1 MAKTIAA
8 GSIDIPGVGT
18 FTANAVPD
26 PFDARDLEYR
36 PKLQALPPIVDQRAG
51 QVVLHQVGQSCTGH
65 ALAAVINTVL
75 AHPAPPAGG
84 GRAAPRTRAKPR
96 VSPYM
101 LYRLARRYDE
111 FPGETDAGSSL
122 RGAFKGWFHHGA
134 ALEDE
139 WPRLD
144 MATEPDLDDDG
155 NLAGWRARPLGAFYR
170 VNPYRLDDV
179 QSAITELYA
188 IAVSAVIHDG
198 WARPVVVR
206 KGKRQLHVIQRPVDA
221 KSAGGHAFALV
232 GYNEVGFLVQ
242 NSWGTGWGKDG
253 FATLPYED
261 WFDSVYDAWVARPG
275 VPHTPFYSGRSR
287 TQVAT
292 GGELATGAGPDLR
305 RLAMHVVNLGNDGRL
320 SSSGK
325 FVSTPAQV
333 DRALG
338 HMEAWHDFWLAK
350 GRVPERHVM
359 LYAHG
364 GGVDERSGLEI
375 AQRQL
380 NWWLNNSIYP
390 ISFVWQS
397 GPVETL
403 VNQLVDTVKDLLPF
417 GGLGFDLVEQ
427 FDRMVE
433 GFARSQLRWGWDEMK
448 ENARAAS
455 LPIADPAAIQW
466 PPTSSAATD
475 AMAAMPGA
483 SLLVDGL
490 ARYVERHDPR
500 NVRIHLAGHSA
511 GSIFHAALLDRL
523 ANAGLAVDTMSW
535 MAPGITVDEFAERA
549 LPHIGPGKTVRR
561 FTCFNLS
568 DRLELDDDLG
578 LNGFTVYHKSI
589 LYLVSRAFERPVGGA
604 TEVPLVGLTRSWDQ
618 PFRGSPTLRAA
629 VEAAGGSLVV
639 SRSSAPVDGRTDATG
654 HAAFDEDSATM
665 TSLAMRARGAT
676 SGPDRFTFQAHAAL
690 NDAEGAP
697 WSAGTGAA
705 GAGAGRGATADRG
718 PIAGAAVPAPARAGA
733 ARAGGASGG
742 RRSARAAAPAP
753 RMAEAM
759 PAGAGPLEVT
769 AEPQT
774 QRPAAP
780 RSRKRMPTPEVA
792 VAPRLGS
799 PILDVLDASG
809 WKIDEKESRS

>member
-1 MAKTIAA
+1 MW
-8 GSIDIPGVGT
+8 
-18 FTANAVPD
+18 
-26 PFDARDLEYR
+26 E
-36 PKLQALPPIVDQRAG
+36 
-51 QVVLHQVGQSCTGH
+51 
-65 ALAAVINTVL
+65 
-75 AHPAPPAGG
+75 
-84 GRAAPRTRAKPR
+84 
-96 VSPYM
+96 
-101 LYRLARRYDE
+101 
-111 FPGETDAGSSL
+111 
-122 RGAFKGWFHHGA
+122 
-134 ALEDE
+134 
-139 WPRLD
+139 
-144 MATEPDLDDDG
+144 
-155 NLAGWRARPLGAFYR
+155 
-170 VNPYRLDDV
+170 
-179 QSAITELYA
+179 
-188 IAVSAVIHDG
+188 
-198 WARPVVVR
+198 
-206 KGKRQLHVIQRPVDA
+206 
-221 KSAGGHAFALV
+221 
-232 GYNEVGFLVQ
+232 
-242 NSWGTGWGKDG
+242 
-253 FATLPYED
+253 
-261 WFDSVYDAWVARPG
+261 
-275 VPHTPFYSGRSR
+275 
-287 TQVAT
+287 
-292 GGELATGAGPDLR
+292 
-305 RLAMHVVNLGNDGRL
+305 
-320 SSSGK
+320 
-325 FVSTPAQV
+325 
-333 DRALG
+333 
-338 HMEAWHDFWLAK
+338 
-350 GRVPERHVM
+350 
-359 LYAHG
+359 
-364 GGVDERSGLEI
+364 
-375 AQRQL
+375 
-380 NWWLNNSIYP
+380 
-390 ISFVWQS
+390 S

-403 VNQLVDTVKDLLPF
+403 VNRLVRPRSRTLLPF
-417 GGLGFDLVEQ
+417 GGIGFDLVEQ
-427 FDRMVE
+427 FDRLVE
-433 GFARSQLRWGWDEMK
+433 GFSAGSQLRWGWDEMK

-455 LPIADPAAIQW
+455 LPDRGPRRRSSGRPPRRRPRTPWRRCPARR
-466 PPTSSAATD
+466 SSST
-475 AMAAMPGA
+475 GWR
-483 SLLVDGL
+483 
-490 ARYVERHDPR
+490 RYVERHDPR

-523 ANAGLAVDTMSW
+523 ASAGLAVDTMSW

-604 TEVPLVGLTRSWDQ
+604 TEVPLVGMTRSWDQ

-705 GAGAGRGATADRG
+705 GVGAGRGAAADRSA
-718 PIAGAAVPAPARAGA
+718 IAGARAGAPARAGASTRAGA

>member
-18 FTANAVPD
+18 FAANAVPD

-51 QVVLHQVGQSCTGH
+51 QVVLQQVGQSCTGH

-75 AHPAPPAGG
+75 AHPAPPVD
-84 GRAAPRTRAKPR
+84 RARPISSGRAKPR

-111 FPGETDAGSSL
+111 FPGEADAGSSL

-134 ALEDE
+134 ALEGE

-144 MATEPDLDDDG
+144 MATEPDLDDDH
-155 NLAGWRARPLGAFYR
+155 NLAAWRERPLGAFYR

-206 KGKRQLHVIQRPVDA
+206 KGERQLHVIQRPVDA
-221 KSAGGHAFALV
+221 RSAGGHAFALV

-261 WFDSVYDAWVARPG
+261 WFDSAYDAWVARPG

-292 GGELATGAGPDLR
+292 GGELATGTGPDLR
-305 RLAMHVVNLGNDGRL
+305 RLAMHVVNLGNNGRL

-338 HMEAWHDFWLAK
+338 HMGAWHDFWLAK
-350 GRVPERHVM
+350 GRVRERHVM

-380 NWWLNNSIYP
+380 NWWLNNAVYP

-455 LPIADPAAIQW
+455 QPIADQAAIQW

-490 ARYVERHDPR
+490 ARYVKRHGAGS
-500 NVRIHLAGHSA
+500 VRIHLAGHSA
-511 GSIFHAALLDRL
+511 GSIFHAALLDRF
-523 ANAGLAVDTMSW
+523 AKAGLAVDTMSW
-535 MAPGITVDEFAERA
+535 MAPGITVDEFAEQT
-549 LPHIGPGKTVRR
+549 LPRMGPGKTVRR

-568 DRLELDDDLG
+568 DRLELDDDLS

-589 LYLVSRAFERPVGGA
+589 LYLVSRAFERPAGGA
-604 TEVPLVGLTRSWDQ
+604 TEVPLLGMTRFWDR

-639 SRSSAPVDGRTDATG
+639 SRASAPVDGRTDATG

-665 TSLAMRARGAT
+665 TSLVMRARGAT
-676 SGPDRFTFQAHAAL
+676 SGPDRFTYQAHAAL
-690 NDAEGAP
+690 RDAEGAP
-697 WSAGTGAA
+697 WSAGSGAA
-705 GAGAGRGATADRG
+705 GAGGATAGASD
-718 PIAGAAVPAPARAGA
+718 GAAVPAGA
-733 ARAGGASGG
+733 ARGARVAGG
-742 RRSARAAAPAP
+742 RRSARAAAQAP

-759 PAGAGPLEVT
+759 TAGAGPLQVT

-774 QRPAAP
+774 RRPTAP
-780 RSRKRMPTPEVA
+780 PARSSKEVPTPEVA

-799 PILDVLDASG
+799 PILDVLAASG
-809 WKIDEKESRS
+809 WQVDEKESRS